1 MKTINRLNIAEHLLE
16 YQFNLIGKTKMDAIM
31 DETWIVGWSLTPEQY
46 QQFKS
51 YAIPL
56 LKKVFKC
63 NTNKAKDTFEWFMM
77 QFGLQIL

>member
-1 MKTINRLNIAEHLLE
+1 MGKINRLNVGEHLLE
-16 YQFNLIGKTKMDAIM
+16 YQFKLIGKTKMDAIM
-31 DETWIVGWSLTPEQY
+31 DETWIMGWSLTPEQY
-46 QQFKS
+46 AQFKA

>member
-1 MKTINRLNIAEHLLE
+1 MGKINRLNVAEHLLE

-46 QQFKS
+46 EQFRI
-51 YAIPL
+51 YAVPL

-63 NTNKAKDTFEWFMM
+63 NTNKAKQTFEWFMM

>member
-1 MKTINRLNIAEHLLE
+1 MGKINRLNVGEHLLE
-16 YQFNLIGKTKMDAIM
+16 YQLNLIGKTKMDAIM
-31 DETWIVGWSLTPEQY
+31 DETWIVGWSLTPDQY
-46 QQFKS
+46 TQFKA

>member
-1 MKTINRLNIAEHLLE
+1 MGKINRLNVGEHLLE
-16 YQFNLIGKTKMDAIM
+16 YQFKLIGKTKMDAIM
-31 DETWIVGWSLTPEQY
+31 DETWIVGWSLTPEQHA
-46 QQFKS
+46 QFKA

-77 QFGLQIL
+77 QFGLQVL

>member
-1 MKTINRLNIAEHLLE
+1 MGKINRLNVGEHLLE
-16 YQFNLIGKTKMDAIM
+16 YQLNLIGKTKMDAIM
-31 DETWIVGWSLTPEQY
+31 DETWIVGWSLTPEQHA
-46 QQFKS
+46 QFKS

-77 QFGLQIL
+77 QFGLQVL

>member
-1 MKTINRLNIAEHLLE
+1 MKKINRLTVAEHLLE

-31 DETWIVGWSLTPEQY
+31 DETWIVGWSLTPDQY
-46 QQFKS
+46 AQFKA

>member
-1 MKTINRLNIAEHLLE
+1 MKINRLNVAEHLLE

-31 DETWIVGWSLTPEQY
+31 DETWIVGWTLTPEQY
-46 QQFKS
+46 EEFRS

-56 LKKVFKC
+56 LKKVFKF

-77 QFGLQIL
+77 QFGLQVL

>member
-1 MKTINRLNIAEHLLE
+1 MGKINRLNVGEHLLE
-16 YQFNLIGKTKMDAIM
+16 YQLNLIGKTKMDAIM
-31 DETWIVGWSLTPEQY
+31 DETWIVGWSLTPDQY
-46 QQFKS
+46 TQFKA

-77 QFGLQIL
+77 QFGLQVL

>member
-1 MKTINRLNIAEHLLE
+1 MGKINRLNVGEHLLE
-16 YQFNLIGKTKMDAIM
+16 YQLNLIGKTKMDAIM
-31 DETWIVGWSLTPEQY
+31 DETWIVGWSLTPDQY
-46 QQFKS
+46 VQFKA

>member
-1 MKTINRLNIAEHLLE
+1 MKKINRLNVAEHLLE

-46 QQFKS
+46 QQFRA
-51 YAIPL
+51 YAIPV
-56 LKKVFKC
+56 LKKVFKY
-63 NTNKAKDTFEWFMM
+63 NTNKAKETFEWFMM

>member
-1 MKTINRLNIAEHLLE
+1 MKINRLNVAEHLLE
-16 YQFNLIGKTKMDAIM
+16 YQFNLIGKTKMDAII

-46 QQFKS
+46 AQFKAYS
-51 YAIPL
+51 IPL

-77 QFGLQIL
+77 QFGLMII